1 MNARK
6 NVVIVGA
13 GPAGIA
19 AAIAASQRGFRCVV
33 LDARVPPMDKA
44 CGEGILPHGVVA
56 LHELGI
62 HLDPSNSYPFAG
74 IRFQDEASSATA
86 EFAGCTGFAVRR
98 PALHQMLVDRA
109 ISAGVEFHW
118 GANVIQ
124 LDSRIVETA
133 EKQFPYD
140 WLIGADG
147 QHSAVREWAA
157 LRSRVV
163 HGKRYG
169 FRRHFQVQTWT
180 DLVEVYWGERCQ
192 MFVTPIGASEV
203 GVAVFSRD
211 PQLRVG
217 QALLRFP
224 SLAEKLQDAIPA
236 SKELGESTCLRILP
250 EVTQG
255 CLALIG
261 DASGTVDAVTGHGL
275 SLAFQQAT
283 QLAEALVQDDLS
295 LYEAA
300 HRKISAVPVAMTR
313 LMLLME
319 RSDSI
324 RRRALRLFEQSPA
337 LFSRLLS
344 VHAGALPLSSV
355 GVGEIVEFG
364 WRLLRA

>member
-1 MNARK
+1 MNVRK

-19 AAIAASQRGFRCVV
+19 AAIAASQRGFRCIV
-33 LDARVPPMDKA
+33 LDARVPPIDKA
-44 CGEGILPHGVVA
+44 CGEGILPHGVAA
-56 LHELGI
+56 LQELGV
-62 HLDPSNSYPFAG
+62 HLDPSNSFPFAG
-74 IRFQDEASSATA
+74 IRFLDKASSAMA
-86 EFAGCTGFAVRR
+86 EFAGNTGFAVRR
-98 PALHQMLVDRA
+98 LALHQMLVERA
-109 ISAGVEFHW
+109 TSAGVEFYW
-118 GANVIQ
+118 GANVIL
-124 LDSRIVETA
+124 LDSRIVETR

-147 QHSAVREWAA
+147 QHSAVREWAS

-169 FRRHFQVQTWT
+169 FRRHFRVRPWT
-180 DLVEVYWGERCQ
+180 DVVEVYWGERRQ
-192 MFVTPIGASEV
+192 MFVTPVGELEV

-211 PQLRVG
+211 PQLRVE
-217 QALLRFP
+217 QALLSFP
-224 SLAEKLQDAIPA
+224 SLAERLQDAVPV
-236 SKELGESTCLRILP
+236 SKELGETTCLRILP

-255 CLALIG
+255 CLALVG

-283 QLAEALVQDDLS
+283 QLANALVQEDLS
-295 LYEAA
+295 IYETS

-324 RRRALRLFEQSPA
+324 RRRSLRLLDQSPA

-364 WRLLRA
+364 WKLMRA